1 MTPATLPVPLARMLP
16 ILLAASVA
24 VPHAHAAAP
33 AAWSAAQPS
42 INQRPTVAKALISG
56 SPKLRDGSFSATGVS
71 GVCGEIPKEASLT
84 GVATFVIEF
93 PSDPPSGTLTSI
105 AFGSNQLVGGVTKA
119 TIFRLDVGVVTANGG
134 RPPSYVLNTDGK
146 LAKNVGTAT
155 LATKGGVTT
164 LRVVGQNDMAETID
178 LTVEC
183 SAATG

>member
-1 MTPATLPVPLARMLP
+1 
-16 ILLAASVA
+16 
-24 VPHAHAAAP
+24 
-33 AAWSAAQPS
+33 
-42 INQRPTVAKALISG
+42 
-56 SPKLRDGSFSATGVS
+56 
-71 GVCGEIPKEASLT
+71 
-84 GVATFVIEF
+84 
-93 PSDPPSGTLTSI
+93 
-105 AFGSNQLVGGVTKA
+105 VTKA